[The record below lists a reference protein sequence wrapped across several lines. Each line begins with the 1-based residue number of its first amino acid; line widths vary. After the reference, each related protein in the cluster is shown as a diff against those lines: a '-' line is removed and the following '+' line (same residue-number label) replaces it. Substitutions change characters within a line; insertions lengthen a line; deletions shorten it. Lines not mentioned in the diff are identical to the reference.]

1 MTKRNKI
8 IYWIST
14 LWLASG
20 MLATGTL
27 QLFRAKAEGAVA
39 PPGVYGITHLG
50 YPVYFLTI
58 LGVWKILGVV
68 AVLAPKFPLL
78 KEWAYAGFFFA
89 MTGAAFSHIAVGDPM
104 KELVPA
110 LLLLVLTVVSW
121 YFRPAGRKIPEL
133 HRAEACETVIQQG
146 TPVQQR
152 S

>member
-1 MTKRNKI
+1 MTKKNKI
-8 IYWIST
+8 IYWVST

-27 QLFRAKAEGAVA
+27 QLFKAKAEGALA

-58 LGVWKILGVV
+58 LGAWKILGVV
-68 AVLAPKFPLL
+68 AVLIPKFPLL

-89 MTGAAFSHIAVGDPM
+89 MTGAAFSHIAVGDPT
-104 KELVPA
+104 KELVPS

-121 YFRPAGRKIPEL
+121 YFRSADRKIPAP
-133 HRAEACETVIQQG
+133 HIAEAPETVVQHG
-146 TPVQQR
+146 APVQQR

>member
-89 MTGAAFSHIAVGDPM
+89 MTGAAFSHIAVGDTVG
-104 KELVPA
+104 ELVPS
-110 LLLLVLTVVSW
+110 LFFLVLTVVSW
-121 YFRPAGRKIPEL
+121 YFRPADRKVPA
-133 HRAEACETVIQQG
+133 HTTEARETVVQQG
-146 TPVQQR
+146 TPVHKEQ
-152 S
+152 